1 MQQTRQYILETLR
14 ERGEITVEELVQA
27 LRARINHDITAVT
40 VRHHLDVL
48 RAENL
53 ITAPIVRHRNTRGR
67 PQFAY
72 KLTQKALQQF
82 PNNYQHLAAALL
94 HQIKAALPEPQIN
107 VILEKVAD
115 EMVDNAE
122 LLDIPISARLDQV
135 VKYLNEQGYE
145 ACWEGCS
152 EGIILHTRNCP
163 YHHLVGEHD
172 ELCNM
177 DMRLI
182 AGLTGVIPRRV
193 AHLADAESD
202 SCSYLLPL
210 LQTAGAEPTSDP
222 RTVEHNG

>member
-14 ERGEITVEELVQA
+14 ERDETTVDELVQA

-67 PQFAY
+67 PQYAY
-72 KLTQKALQQF
+72 KLTPKALQQF

-94 HQIKAALPEPQIN
+94 NQIKATLPEPQIN

-115 EMVDNAE
+115 EMVINAD
-122 LLDIPISARLDQV
+122 LLDIPINARLDHV

-145 ACWEGCS
+145 ACWEACP
-152 EGIILHTRNCP
+152 EGFLLHTRNCP
-163 YHHLVGEHD
+163 YHHLASEHD
-172 ELCNM
+172 ELCSM

-193 AHLADAESD
+193 AHLANEESD
-202 SCSYLLPL
+202 SCSYLLPM
-210 LQTAGAEPTSDP
+210 LQTVGVGPTSAST
-222 RTVEHNG
+222 TVDHRD